1 MRENVTRSNT
11 KQHCSVCAH
20 NDYTRNSIGYI
31 IFCIGT
37 IYTQAHADFI
47 HVILLNSL
55 YVYNIYNTETSDTYF
70 KEN

>member
-37 IYTQAHADFI
+37 IYIYASARGFYI
-47 HVILLNSL
+47 RNIIKFVIRLKYLQ
-55 YVYNIYNTETSDTYF
+55 YRDI
-70 KEN
+70 